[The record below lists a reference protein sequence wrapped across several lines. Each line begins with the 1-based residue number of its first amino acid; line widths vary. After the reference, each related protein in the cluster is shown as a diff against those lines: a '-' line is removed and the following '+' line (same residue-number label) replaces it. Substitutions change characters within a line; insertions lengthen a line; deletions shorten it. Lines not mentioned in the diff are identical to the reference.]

1 MSLVLQTTVGILV
14 DCAGAAET
22 GGDVDAGAEAAL
34 AAAAAAVADRVLY
47 RMDEEVDMMRC
58 GSVVEDGIKG

>member
-22 GGDVDAGAEAAL
+22 GGDADAETAL